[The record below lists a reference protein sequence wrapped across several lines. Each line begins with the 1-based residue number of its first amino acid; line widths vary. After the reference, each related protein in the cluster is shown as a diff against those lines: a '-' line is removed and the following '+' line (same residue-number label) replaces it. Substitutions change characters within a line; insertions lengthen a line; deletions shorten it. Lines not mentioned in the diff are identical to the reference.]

1 MQEWWPR
8 VTCGRILGYLC
19 LSRILAFAYLGVA
32 AWKVFVSEIVLAFPI
47 TMQRLLGR
55 WDSFWQCSENVVE
68 WLYDF
73 RV

>member
-19 LSRILAFAYLGVA
+19 LSRIFAYLGVP